1 MSSSKSGPIIVSVEG
16 NIGSGKSTILDHLE
30 TSLGDLAGRVVVLK
44 EPLGVWEAIKDPE
57 TGENILEKFYKD
69 QTRYAFSF
77 QVMAYASRLS
87 LIRKAIEQ
95 NPECSVIVCER
106 SLEADKH
113 IFAKMLYDDG
123 VIEDIN
129 YQIYQSFCKEFAR
142 EFGLDSI
149 VYIDADAEVC
159 HERVGKRSR
168 QGDGGIPLEYLQ
180 KCKKYHDE
188 WLLDTLQETPVL
200 RIKTNQNATYD
211 FEDPEDVGIKWLSLV
226 KSFIEGQLN
235 MPSLRI

>member
-87 LIRKAIEQ
+87 LIRNAIEQ

-129 YQIYQSFCKEFAR
+129 YQIYQCFCKEFSR

-168 QGDGGIPLEYLQ
+168 QGEGGIPLEYLQ

-211 FEDPEDVGIKWLSLV
+211 FEHPEDVGIKWLNLV

>member
-1 MSSSKSGPIIVSVEG
+1 MSYERRPLIISIEG

-30 TSLGDLAGRVVVLK
+30 TSMGDLSARVVVLK
-44 EPLGVWEAIKDPE
+44 EPLGVWEAIKDPK

-69 QTRYAFSF
+69 QSKYAFSF
-77 QVMAYASRLS
+77 QVMAYASQLS
-87 LIRKAIEQ
+87 LIRQTIEK
-95 NPECSVIVCER
+95 NPNCAVIVCER

-113 IFAKMLYDDG
+113 IFAKMLHDDG

-168 QGDGGIPLEYLQ
+168 QGEGGIPLEYLQ

-188 WLLDTLQETPVL
+188 WLLDPLQETPVL
-200 RIKTNQNATYD
+200 RIKTNQNVTYD
-211 FEDPEDVGIKWLSLV
+211 FKDPDDAGVKWLGLV
-226 KSFIEGQLN
+226 TSFIEGHL
-235 MPSLRI
+235 SA